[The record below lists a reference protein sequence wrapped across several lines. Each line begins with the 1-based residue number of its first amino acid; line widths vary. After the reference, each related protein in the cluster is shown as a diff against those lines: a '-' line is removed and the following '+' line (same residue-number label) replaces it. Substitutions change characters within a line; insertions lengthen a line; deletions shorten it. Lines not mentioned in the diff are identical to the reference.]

1 MFASYFTIDQA
12 SVSQGESE
20 QAGNI
25 EEESVLISIS
35 GFADPIGS
43 LLLKS

>member
-12 SVSQGESE
+12 SVSQGESAR
-20 QAGNI
+20 AGNI
-25 EEESVLISIS
+25 EEELAPISNS
-35 GFADPIGS
+35 GFSDLIGS